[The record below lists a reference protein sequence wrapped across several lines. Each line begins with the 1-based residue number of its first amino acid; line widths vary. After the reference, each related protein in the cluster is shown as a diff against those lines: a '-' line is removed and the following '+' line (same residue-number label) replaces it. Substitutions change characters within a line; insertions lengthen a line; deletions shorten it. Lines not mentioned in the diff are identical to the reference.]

1 MEDRKKKGIGFMIS
15 GAVFLTAGIVMYA
28 FTATPEW
35 LNVVVQLAGAASG
48 VKPVF
53 ISFVISRRIS
63 PRAYKLLLNNWLDLA
78 RRVQ

>member
-48 VKPVF
+48 VMGFITVF
-53 ISFVISRRIS
+53 PDGVE
-63 PRAYKLLLNNWLDLA
+63 
-78 RRVQ
+78 